1 METPATFPARPPHA
15 AQLSNAARWGAVWL
29 MFLAAVIN
37 FIDRGSLSVA
47 LPLIA
52 AEMHFSPMV
61 QGTLLS
67 AFFWT
72 YAAMQIPIG
81 WAVDRYDAKWVYAGA
96 FALWSLACGVTG
108 LAGSLVALA
117 VVRMILGIGE
127 SAYFASS
134 TKIVSQLFP
143 PSARGLPTGLFECG

>member
-1 METPATFPARPPHA
+1 ADRYWRQRSSADRSLAIMQTPGALRAHAPHQTHLSKAR
-15 AQLSNAARWGAVWL
+15 RWGAVWL

-52 AEMHFSPMV
+52 AEMHFSPV
-61 QGTLLS
+61 LQGTLLS

-81 WAVDRYDAKWVYAGA
+81 WAVDRFDAKWVYAGA
-96 FALWSLACGVTG
+96 FALWSMACGVTG
-108 LAGSLVALA
+108 LAGGLVALA

-134 TKIVSQLFP
+134 TK
-143 PSARGLPTGLFECG
+143 

>member
-1 METPATFPARPPHA
+1 MDIAASPAPVVHLGKLK
-15 AQLSNAARWGAVWL
+15 QWGTVWL

-37 FIDRGSLSVA
+37 FIDRGSISIA

-52 AEMHFSPMV
+52 AELNFSPTV

-67 AFFWT
+67 AFFWS
-72 YAAMQIPIG
+72 YAMMQIPMG
-81 WAVDRYDAKWVYAGA
+81 WAVDRFDAKWVYAGA
-96 FALWSLACGVTG
+96 FALWSTACGLTG
-108 LAGSLVALA
+108 LAGSLATLA

-134 TKIVSQLFP
+134 TKIVSQLFRP
-143 PSARGLPTGLFECG
+143 AERGLPTGL